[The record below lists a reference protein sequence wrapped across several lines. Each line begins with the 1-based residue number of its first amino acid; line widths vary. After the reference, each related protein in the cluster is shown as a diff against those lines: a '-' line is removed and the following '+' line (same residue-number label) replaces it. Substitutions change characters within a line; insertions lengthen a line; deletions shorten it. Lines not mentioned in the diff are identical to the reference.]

1 MAVAEV
7 KLNED
12 SILALGAD
20 EGDGEMQNGYS
31 GDISQ
36 VKVTGLG
43 GILKMMGKKMLAN
56 MTLDSWFAQPNVQSA
71 IL

>member
-1 MAVAEV
+1 MTVAEV
-7 KLNED
+7 ELKED
-12 SILALGAD
+12 SILTLGAD
-20 EGDGEMQNGYS
+20 EGDGEMQDGQS

-36 VKVTGLG
+36 VEVTGLG

-56 MTLDSWFAQPNVQSA
+56 MTLDSWIAQPNVQSA